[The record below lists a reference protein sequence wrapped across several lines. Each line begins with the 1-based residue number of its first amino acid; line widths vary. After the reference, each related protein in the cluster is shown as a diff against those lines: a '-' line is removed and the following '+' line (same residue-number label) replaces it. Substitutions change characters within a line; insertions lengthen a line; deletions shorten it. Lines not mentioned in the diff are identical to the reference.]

1 VDIRDGGAGVREE
14 KLVLPVVL
22 RRGHFQDLLARGEGW
37 QTMSGEDAICLLDCL
52 IPTQVEQVVRTSKAA
67 HVARESYL
75 GSITTQPERRFM
87 GTLDMLAFE
96 AVPLNFGFFGIGG
109 NDPAIGDDRKRI
121 QRVPLLDAQ
130 PVDEGEE
137 AAHSGGQ
144 FQLLAEGLAEF
155 FLEAI
160 PKLFRDGLKES

>member
-1 VDIRDGGAGVREE
+1 
-14 KLVLPVVL
+14 
-22 RRGHFQDLLARGEGW
+22 
-37 QTMSGEDAICLLDCL
+37 MSGEDAICLLDCL

-67 HVARESYL
+67 HVAGESSL

-96 AVPLNFGFFGIGG
+96 AVPLNFGFVGIGG

-121 QRVPLLDAQ
+121 QIQRVPLLDAQ
-130 PVDEGEE
+130 PVDEGEK

-155 FLEAI
+155 FLAAI